1 MRLLSATCPSV
12 NPPHDMIQGL
22 LLAGGAGLRFG
33 ANKLLCPL
41 ADGCAIGVSA
51 ARHLAQGLPQS
62 LGVVRSG
69 DEELA
74 RRLREEGLDV
84 VYCRDSAHGL
94 GHSIVCGVTASAQA
108 GGWVLAL
115 ADMPYIRPATIAAV
129 AGAIEGGAEIAVVEY
144 RGQRGHPVGFGAPL
158 RAQLL
163 QLRGDTGARDLI
175 ARHPGRVVR
184 IPVDDPGIVQDI
196 DTPDDLHPVRR

>member
-1 MRLLSATCPSV
+1 M

-22 LLAGGAGLRFG
+22 MLAGGAGSRFG
-33 ANKLLCPL
+33 ANKLLWPL

-51 ARHLAQGLPQS
+51 ARHLVRGLPQS

-74 RRLREEGLDV
+74 RRLREEGLGV
-84 VYCRDSAHGL
+84 VYCRDSAQGL
-94 GHSIVCGVTASAQA
+94 GHSIVCGVTASAKA

-115 ADMPYIRPATIAAV
+115 ADMPYIQPATIAAV
-129 AGAIEGGAEIAVVEY
+129 AAAIECGAAIAVVEY
-144 RGQRGHPVGFGAPL
+144 QGQRGHPVGFGVQL

-175 ARHPGRVVR
+175 ARHSGRVVR
-184 IPVDDPGIVQDI
+184 IPVDDPGVVQDI
-196 DTPDDLHPVRR
+196 DTPADLHTVRH